1 MTIAL
6 VIKVN
11 DGLVLAADSAS
22 TMMSAGSDGTM
33 SVSNIYNNAN
43 KAFNLHK
50 QLPIGALTWG
60 TGNIGPA
67 SISSLAKDVRRRF
80 HGDDHAHDDW
90 KLEQDSYDLKDVA
103 ARVKEFLYDE
113 QWKPLV
119 EDSLPA
125 NLPEETRPSMGF
137 LIGGYSSDADQP
149 SVYLLPIG
157 GDPNPQP
164 VEVLSEGTGA
174 MWWGQPEAITRLALG
189 VSLDMDKA
197 LENMNLGLDPSQRTQ
212 FIEQLKAQIARPL
225 IAPAMPIQDAIDLA
239 HFLVETTVKFV
250 RFLPGD
256 KVVGGPIEVATVT
269 KHEGFK
275 WVSRKH
281 FFDNRLNPAT
291 EIR

>member
-43 KAFNLHK
+43 KVFNLHK
-50 QLPIGALTWG
+50 ELPIGALTWG
-60 TGNIGPA
+60 SGNIGPA
-67 SISSLAKDVRRRF
+67 SISSLAKDVRRRL
-80 HGDDHAHDDW
+80 HGGDSSRDDW
-90 KLEQDSYDLKDVA
+90 KLDSQAYNVEDVA
-103 ARVKEFLYDE
+103 AKVKEFLYDE
-113 QWKPLV
+113 QWKPIV
-119 EDSLPA
+119 EDHLPDD
-125 NLPEETRPSMGF
+125 LPDDKKPSMGF
-137 LIGGYSSDADQP
+137 LVGGYSSDADQP

-157 GDPNPQP
+157 GGLNPQP
-164 VEVLSEGTGA
+164 VEVLSGGA
-174 MWWGQPEAITRLALG
+174 GMQWWGQPEAIARLALG

-197 LENMNLGLDPSQRTQ
+197 LENMNVGLDEFGRTG
-212 FIEQLKAQIARPL
+212 FIEQVKSQIARPL
-225 IAPAMPIQDAIDLA
+225 IADAMPIQDAIDLA
-239 HFLVETTVKFV
+239 HFLVDTTVKFV

-256 KVVGGPIEVATVT
+256 KVVGGPIEVATIT

-281 FFDNRLNPAT
+281 FFDNRLNPVM